1 MTDLDY
7 LDHAESLL
15 ASVEACC
22 DRLNEDSDV
31 DIDAQRVGAMV
42 TLVFANRSQIVINL
56 QKPLQEVWLA
66 AKSGGFHYRFDGA
79 RWMDTKG
86 HGEFFD
92 HLTRCA
98 TEQSGQALTFSA
110 I

>member
-1 MTDLDY
+1 
-7 LDHAESLL
+7 
-15 ASVEACC
+15 
-22 DRLNEDSDV
+22 
-31 DIDAQRVGAMV
+31 
-42 TLVFANRSQIVINL
+42 
-56 QKPLQEVWLA
+56 VWLA